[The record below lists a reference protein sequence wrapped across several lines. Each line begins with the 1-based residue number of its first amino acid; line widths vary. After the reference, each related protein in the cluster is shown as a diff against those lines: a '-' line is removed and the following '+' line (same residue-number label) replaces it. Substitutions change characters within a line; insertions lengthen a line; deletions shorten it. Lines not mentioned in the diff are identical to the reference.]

1 MYGTPYYAPYQ
12 YTSYYPQNADFKAQ
26 YQQGIQN
33 PMQQVQTPLVANTQP
48 KNDMIW
54 VLNKNEADSYPVAPN
69 CSVTLWDK
77 NSQTIYLKSMSAN
90 GVPSMRILDFT
101 ERTETATKTAQND
114 VLNLDDKYVTLDRFN
129 ALVGKFDSLQ
139 AMYEKNAHVAE
150 EKPKVTTKKA
160 KETDE

>member
-12 YTSYYPQNADFKAQ
+12 YYYPQNADFKAQ

-33 PMQQVQTPLVANTQP
+33 PMQQAQTPLMANTQP

-77 NSQTIYLKSMSAN
+77 NAPTIYLKSMSAN

-101 ERTETATKTAQND
+101 ERTETASKTAQND

-129 ALVGKFDSLQ
+129 ALEGKFDSLQ

-150 EKPKVTTKKA
+150 EKAKTTPKKA
-160 KETDE
+160 KEIDE

>member
-12 YTSYYPQNADFKAQ
+12 YYYPQNADFKAQ
-26 YQQGIQN
+26 YQQTMQS
-33 PMQQVQTPLVANTQP
+33 PMQQAQTPLMANTQP

-77 NSQTIYLKSMSAN
+77 NAPTIYLKSMSAN

-101 ERTETATKTAQND
+101 ERTENATKTAEND

-129 ALVGKFDSLQ
+129 ALEGKFDSLQ
-139 AMYEKNAHVAE
+139 AMCEKNSHVAE
-150 EKPKVTTKKA
+150 EKPKTTSKKA
-160 KETDE
+160 KEIDE